1 MSLNHGRTET
11 PITSATSTR
20 NYDLTSLAPPQTAA
34 TLTALAAFAVFL
46 YWLFAYL
53 DVLPITVSQALWQTL
68 VFLTPTRIILA
79 LDPERDKGQ
88 DLDAQMEISGFQ
100 AKSEA
105 IQRIL
110 GVRQFPFSSMISR
123 STSLQGLGSS
133 LLLGGKDHVP
143 PGLGN
148 WDNSCYQNSV
158 IQGLASLRSFR
169 EFVERNL
176 QTLDGR
182 GPLSSH
188 LALKDILQRLND
200 PASHGQTLWIPGELK
215 SMCSWQQQDAQEYFS
230 KIMDQLDREIRQ
242 ASKTWTSN
250 AGLKMTGLRE
260 HAIGLSPLSGPGT
273 QPVTKAEQYAP
284 LRSPLDGL
292 LAQRV
297 GCMRCGWTDGL
308 SLIPFNCL
316 TVSLGRNWE
325 YDIRECL
332 DEYMT
337 LEPIEGVECAKCT
350 LLRTEEQL
358 RNLLKQIESDEEL
371 RNQQES
377 PNMPGELKAAAQERL
392 DAVRTALEESD
403 FTESTLSKKCH
414 IPSKNRA
421 TVTKSRQAVI
431 ARPPQAFV
439 IHVNRSVFD
448 ETTGMLRKNF
458 ADVRF
463 PSTLDIGEWCL
474 GTRSAGDGKDAQEEW
489 TTDPQASMLP
499 QPGATVLD
507 RLYELRAVLT
517 HYGRHENGHYICYRK
532 YPVRDFPASVPEA
545 VLEADGDKERTE
557 RWFRLSDEDVQM
569 VSEKAVF
576 SQGGVFMLFYERVD
590 DTPKMPVAKEAD
602 GTALVAAVNGNAVL
616 PETACGVFDG
626 KPVVHL
632 DSSSESSRLSGSNA
646 SSHSSDPPS
655 RIETPDLDACDS
667 RGKQDLK
674 DLD

>member
-1 MSLNHGRTET
+1 MSFKHGRTEI

-20 NYDLTSLAPPQTAA
+20 SYDLTSLAPPQTVT

-53 DVLPITVSQALWQTL
+53 DVLPIPVSQALWQTL
-68 VFLTPTRIILA
+68 VFLTPTRVVLA
-79 LDPERDKGQ
+79 LDPERKKGQ
-88 DLDAQMEISGFQ
+88 DSGAQMEISGFQ

-110 GVRQFPFSSMISR
+110 GVKQFPFSSMISR
-123 STSLQGLGSS
+123 STSLPALGSS

-169 EFVERNL
+169 DFVERNL
-176 QTLDGR
+176 QTLDGSR
-182 GPLSSH
+182 PLSTH

-242 ASKTWTSN
+242 ALKTWTSN

-260 HAIGLSPLSGPGT
+260 HAIGISGLSGAGE
-273 QPVTKAEQYAP
+273 QPATNLEQYTS

-325 YDIRECL
+325 YDIRECM

-350 LLRTEEQL
+350 LLRTEERL
-358 RNLLKQIESDEEL
+358 RNLLKQIEGDKEL
-371 RNQQES
+371 RNQQGS

-392 DAVRTALEESD
+392 DAVRTALEEGD
-403 FTESTLSKKCH
+403 FAESTLSKKCH
-414 IPSKNRA
+414 IPSKDRA
-421 TVTKSRQAVI
+421 TATKSRQAVI

-448 ETTGMLRKNF
+448 ENTGMLRKNF

-463 PSTLDIGEWCL
+463 PGTLDIGEWCL
-474 GTRSAGDGKDAQEEW
+474 GSRSAEDGKDGQEEW

-545 VLEADGDKERTE
+545 VLEADGEKERRE

-569 VSEKAVF
+569 VSEQAVF

-590 DTPKMPVAKEAD
+590 DPPEVPVAKEAD
-602 GTALVAAVNGNAVL
+602 GTTLVGAVNGNAISS
-616 PETACGVFDG
+616 ETTRGVPNG
-626 KPVVHL
+626 KSVVHL
-632 DSSSESSRLSGSNA
+632 DSSSESSRLSDSNA
-646 SSHSSDPPS
+646 SSHSSEPPS
-655 RIETPDLDACDS
+655 RADSPDLDACDS
-667 RGKQDLK
+667 RAKK
-674 DLD
+674 DSRDCD